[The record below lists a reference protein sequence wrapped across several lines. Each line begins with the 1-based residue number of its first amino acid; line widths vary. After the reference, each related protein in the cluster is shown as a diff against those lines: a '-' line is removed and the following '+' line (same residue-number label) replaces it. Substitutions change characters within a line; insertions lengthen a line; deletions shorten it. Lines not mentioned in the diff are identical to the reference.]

1 MQPCRQRQE
10 AKVTGTSRSC
20 SYQVNST
27 YSGMIL
33 HQKYSHNNLLSQG
46 WINVWKQS
54 KTVKCPCSGSAAA
67 VMVHGSEE
75 GAVVPVSYCSSCITR
90 GSSWA
95 TVGFT
100 KELAPCACVAV
111 VTPSAVAPALRG
123 GGLTDGSFLS
133 SLEWPWWTGEN
144 CLKGFSPD
152 SFTSVLSNCFNK
164 YQRSK

>member
-1 MQPCRQRQE
+1 MQPCWQRQE
-10 AKVTGTSRSC
+10 AKVTGTSLSC

-46 WINVWKQS
+46 WIEVWKPENNQRLLS
-54 KTVKCPCSGSAAA
+54 VLVRAAQQQWWFC
-67 VMVHGSEE
+67 GSEE
-75 GAVVPVSYCSSCITR
+75 GEEVPSYCSD
-90 GSSWA
+90 
-95 TVGFT
+95 
-100 KELAPCACVAV
+100 CVAWEE
-111 VTPSAVAPALRG
+111 VTGYWWSVQRARSVWQQLPPSATAPTPGAG
-123 GGLTDGSFLS
+123 VTDNSLLS

-152 SFTSVLSNCFNK
+152 SFTSVVSNCFNK